1 VKPAAGWATTG
12 RRRVYRNP
20 WMAVFEDRVRRPD
33 GSRGTYGVVEVGDAV
48 SVVAL
53 DRGRVCLV
61 RQHRHSWGKRVWEVP
76 CGGLHRGE
84 SPLGAARRELAEEAG
99 IAARIW
105 RRLGCVEANDPIVNR
120 FHLFLA
126 QGLEFGKH
134 RRDESEADME
144 HRMWPLSDLR
154 EAVLRGAI
162 RDDMTIACVAKALL
176 AAGRR
181 F

>member
-1 VKPAAGWATTG
+1 MRRAGWRTVA
-12 RRRVYRNP
+12 RQRVYRNP
-20 WMAVFEDRVRRPD
+20 WMEVFEDRVRRPD
-33 GSRGTYGVVEVGDAV
+33 GKQGTYGVVEVGDAV

-53 DRGRVCLV
+53 EGGRICLV

-76 CGGLHRGE
+76 CGGLHPGE
-84 SPLGAARRELAEEAG
+84 SPLTAARRELLEEAG
-99 IAARIW
+99 ITALSW
-105 RRLGCVEANDPIVNR
+105 RRLGVVEANDPVVNR
-120 FHLFLA
+120 FHLYLA
-126 QGLEFGKH
+126 SGLRQGQS

-144 HRMWPLSDLR
+144 HRMWVLSDLWK
-154 EAVLRGAI
+154 AVLRGTI